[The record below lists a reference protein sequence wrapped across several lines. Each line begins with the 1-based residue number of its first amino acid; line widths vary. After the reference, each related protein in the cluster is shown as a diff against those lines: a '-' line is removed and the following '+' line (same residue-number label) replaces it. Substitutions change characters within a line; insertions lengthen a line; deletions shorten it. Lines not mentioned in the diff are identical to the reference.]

1 MEKNN
6 GVLSLVKAFFRHV
19 SKRKKIHLVQLSLL
33 MILATLAEVVSL
45 GLALPFLSVIT
56 NPENLYTSEY
66 VKPFVDL
73 LNIQDASELLLP
85 VSLIFI
91 LTIILSSIIRASVLF
106 FSGKLSASI
115 GSDIGLQ
122 MFSNS
127 INQEYVV
134 HTRQN
139 SSKLVTGI
147 LNKVDVVVGGILAPI
162 LTIVSSILVVI
173 GITFTLFYINPTV
186 TLFLFFFFS
195 FILLIIFKFTMEI
208 LKENSFIISSK
219 YIQLVKILNES
230 LGGIRDILLEKSQDF
245 YCDQYKKI
253 DVPMRFSGANNKF
266 ISGSPR
272 FLVEMLGMIFITLTA
287 LYLVMFNNGIEN
299 VVPLLGVI
307 VLGAQKLLPVL
318 QQTFHSV
325 STINGNIGSF
335 KDAILL
341 LEEKIKKV
349 EVCNKNI
356 TLSKNIKLI
365 DVSFKYSI
373 ECKNVLNNININI
386 EKGSCVGFIGETGSG
401 KSTLV
406 DIIMSLLSPSS
417 GILSIDGITI
427 DESNR
432 SNWQRNIAHVP
443 QHVYL
448 FDSSI
453 KENIAFS
460 VNSEDSED
468 IDNELLNKV
477 VKLCK
482 LDSLVESLPDG
493 LNAKVGEMGV
503 RLSGG
508 QRQRIGIAR
517 ALYKR
522 KPVIVLD
529 EATSAL
535 DGKTEEFIMNSIRAL
550 QVDSTVLMIAH
561 RMSTLRNCNKI
572 LEVRRNGQIIEHKD
586 VELITQA

>member
-33 MILATLAEVVSL
+33 MVLATLAEVVSL

-195 FILLIIFKFTMEI
+195 FILLIIFKFTREI

-460 VNSEDSED
+460 VNSED

>member
-1 MEKNN
+1 MKKNN
-6 GVLSLVKAFFRHV
+6 GVLSLIKTFFRHI
-19 SKRKKIHLVQLSLL
+19 SKRKRNHLFILSLL
-33 MILATLAEVVSL
+33 MILSSLAEVVSL
-45 GLALPFLSVIT
+45 GLALPFLSVVT

-66 VKPFVDL
+66 IKPFVDL
-73 LNIQDASELLLP
+73 FNIQDPSGLLLP
-85 VSLIFI
+85 ISLIFI
-91 LTIILSSIIRASVLF
+91 LAIILSSVVRASVLF
-106 FSGKLSASI
+106 FSGRLSASI

-122 MFSNS
+122 MFSNA
-127 INQEYVV
+127 INQEYII

-139 SSKLVTGI
+139 SSRVVTGV
-147 LNKVDVVVGGILAPI
+147 LNKVDVVVGGIISPI
-162 LTIVSSILVVI
+162 LTIVSSVLVVI
-173 GITFTLFYINPTV
+173 GITSALFYADPKV
-186 TLFLFFFFS
+186 ALFLFLFFS
-195 FILLIIFKFTMEI
+195 FIFFIIFKSTKGI
-208 LKENSFIISSK
+208 LKRNSFIISNK
-219 YIQLVKILNES
+219 YTQLVKILNES
-230 LGGIRDILLEKSQDF
+230 LGGIRDILLDRSQDL
-245 YCDQYKKI
+245 YCAQYKKI
-253 DVPMRFSGANNKF
+253 DVPMRASSVNNKF

-272 FLVEMLGMIFITLTA
+272 FLVEMLGMIFIILIA
-287 LYLVMFNNGIEN
+287 LYLVMLDNSTQD

-318 QQTFHSV
+318 QQIYHSI
-325 STINGNIGSF
+325 SAINGNIGSF
-335 KDAILL
+335 EDALFLI
-341 LEEKIKKV
+341 EEKIKKV
-349 EVCNKNI
+349 EVCNKSI
-356 TLSKNIKLI
+356 ILSKNIKLI
-365 DVSFKYSI
+365 NVSFKYSD
-373 ECKNVLNNININI
+373 EHKNVLNNININI

-417 GILSIDGITI
+417 GILSIDGVTI

-460 VNSEDSED
+460 VNSED

-493 LNAKVGEMGV
+493 LDAKVGEMGV

-522 KPVIVLD
+522 KQVIVLD

-535 DGKTEEFIMNSIRAL
+535 DGKTEEFIMNSIRTL
-550 QVDSTVLMIAH
+550 QVDSTVVMIAH
-561 RMSTLRNCNKI
+561 RMSTLRNCDKI

>member
-195 FILLIIFKFTMEI
+195 FILLIIFKFTREI

-460 VNSEDSED
+460 VNSED

>member
-1 MEKNN
+1 M
-6 GVLSLVKAFFRHV
+6 
-19 SKRKKIHLVQLSLL
+19 
-33 MILATLAEVVSL
+33 
-45 GLALPFLSVIT
+45 
-56 NPENLYTSEY
+56 
-66 VKPFVDL
+66 DL

-195 FILLIIFKFTMEI
+195 FILLIIFKFTREI

-460 VNSEDSED
+460 VNSED

>member
-1 MEKNN
+1 
-6 GVLSLVKAFFRHV
+6 
-19 SKRKKIHLVQLSLL
+19 
-33 MILATLAEVVSL
+33 MILSSLAEVVSL
-45 GLALPFLSVIT
+45 GLALPFLSVVT

-66 VKPFVDL
+66 IKPFVDL
-73 LNIQDASELLLP
+73 FNIQDPSGLLLP
-85 VSLIFI
+85 ISLIFI
-91 LTIILSSIIRASVLF
+91 LAIILSSVVRASVLF
-106 FSGKLSASI
+106 FSGRLSASI

-122 MFSNS
+122 MFSNA
-127 INQEYVV
+127 INQEYII

-139 SSKLVTGI
+139 SSRVVTGV
-147 LNKVDVVVGGILAPI
+147 LNKVDVVVGGIISPI
-162 LTIVSSILVVI
+162 LTIVSSVLVVI
-173 GITFTLFYINPTV
+173 GITSALFYADPKV
-186 TLFLFFFFS
+186 ALFLFLFFS
-195 FILLIIFKFTMEI
+195 FIFFIIFKSTKGI
-208 LKENSFIISSK
+208 LKRNSFIISNK
-219 YIQLVKILNES
+219 YTQLVKILNES
-230 LGGIRDILLEKSQDF
+230 LGGIRDILLDRSQDL
-245 YCDQYKKI
+245 YCAQYKKI
-253 DVPMRFSGANNKF
+253 DVPMRASSVNNKF

-272 FLVEMLGMIFITLTA
+272 FLVEMLGMIFIILIA
-287 LYLVMFNNGIEN
+287 LYLVMLDNSTQD

-318 QQTFHSV
+318 QQIYHSI
-325 STINGNIGSF
+325 SAINGNIGSF
-335 KDAILL
+335 EDALFLI
-341 LEEKIKKV
+341 EEKIKKV
-349 EVCNKNI
+349 EVCNKSI
-356 TLSKNIKLI
+356 ILSKNIKLI
-365 DVSFKYSI
+365 NVSFKYSD
-373 ECKNVLNNININI
+373 EHKNVLNNININI

-417 GILSIDGITI
+417 GILSIDGVTI

-460 VNSEDSED
+460 VHSED

-482 LDSLVESLPDG
+482 LDSLVELLPDG
-493 LNAKVGEMGV
+493 LDAKVGEMGV

-522 KPVIVLD
+522 KQVIVLD

-535 DGKTEEFIMNSIRAL
+535 DGKTEEFIMNSIRTL
-550 QVDSTVLMIAH
+550 QVDSTVVMIAH
-561 RMSTLRNCNKI
+561 RMSTLRNCDKI